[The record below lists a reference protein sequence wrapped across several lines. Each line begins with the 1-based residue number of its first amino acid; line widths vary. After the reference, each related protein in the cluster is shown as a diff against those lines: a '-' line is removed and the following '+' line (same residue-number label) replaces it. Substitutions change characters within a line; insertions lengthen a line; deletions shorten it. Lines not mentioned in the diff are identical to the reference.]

1 MSFICAMLVLIQRV
15 CHFFSLRAN
24 DPHLTNDGN
33 FNKLA
38 AYSF

>member
-1 MSFICAMLVLIQRV
+1 MSMS
-15 CHFFSLRAN
+15 FFSLRAN
-24 DPHLTNDGN
+24 DPNLTNDGN

>member
-1 MSFICAMLVLIQRV
+1 MSMS
-15 CHFFSLRAN
+15 FFSLRAN
-24 DPHLTNDGN
+24 DPHLTNDSN

>member
-1 MSFICAMLVLIQRV
+1 MSMS
-15 CHFFSLRAN
+15 FFSLQAN